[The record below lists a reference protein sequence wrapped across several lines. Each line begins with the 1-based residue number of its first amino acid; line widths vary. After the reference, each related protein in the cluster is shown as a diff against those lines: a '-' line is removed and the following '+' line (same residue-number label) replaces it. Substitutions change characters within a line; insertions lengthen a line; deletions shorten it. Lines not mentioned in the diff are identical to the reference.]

1 MSGFKSVDTITDDFP
16 NDGKAANCSR
26 LDDDKQHHSRTLLI
40 DNYDSYSNILAH
52 VIAECQDNS
61 SLPLTV
67 RNDAISVSD
76 IRFLVKEHLI
86 DRIVISPGPGTP
98 SSGICDSGVVDAL
111 LNAKD
116 ELVRGVPIFGVCFGF
131 QAIAFRYGWDVVRA
145 RHPKHGEVSEVTVKE
160 EEDKEESR
168 RGGLL
173 FKGVPRVFKA
183 TRYHSLEALFPGKR
197 KEAEKEVRGEEELVA
212 LAWADVVESE
222 KENGGGGGGGE
233 EGGTVM
239 ALRHKVYPQ
248 YGVQFHPES
257 ICTEPHG
264 KTIVK
269 NFMDIADAYW
279 KEKRGEMEEEEE
291 GNETTTTI
299 SEERKTVLMKL
310 VNASRET
317 QDKKSS
323 NKSSNKKQKKSA
335 YRLHAREVSLLD
347 SPTRSEDVFRTLFSD
362 KKNAFWLDSATAD
375 GSSGTNDSNGDND
388 TPRGR
393 FSVMGCQGGPLWRR
407 VEARMNGKLVVM
419 NNQDEIVKIYHHG
432 GNGSILEYMDEELKR
447 FNVSEENFATCIV
460 DEVNA
465 VKDGESVKGL
475 PEALLFACG
484 FVGSLSY
491 ETREECDSPI
501 FFAND
506 SSSNSNTMVKAAL
519 YFVDQAVVVDHEKKM
534 VYAMTLTEDGPETE
548 DLFEALEWLATTT
561 LDINRSLLNKVK
573 HVADEMP
580 KKTVVTQNCT
590 QLAESIG
597 FKWRDDKEE
606 YMEKIKTSQ
615 ERILD
620 GHTYEVCL
628 TNALTRRDVGA
639 YKQTRHLY
647 RELYYALRERNPAPY
662 AAFFDFSN
670 GAGEEKAH
678 FSDMYVCCASP
689 ERFLR
694 CDQNG
699 NLEAKPIKGT
709 IARVEPLGC
718 AEDVKAA
725 RDLQTSV
732 KDNAENLMI
741 VDLLRNDLSLACE
754 VGTVKVPGLLKI
766 ESYRTVHQLVST
778 VVGTLPS
785 TSSGESHADGNDDD
799 NKNNKRISPM
809 RAFQFAFPPG
819 SMTGAPKYR
828 TTQIIHELENEEP
841 REMYSG
847 SVGFWSCRN
856 KAFDA
861 NVVIRSVTYKDGE
874 MKIGA
879 GGAITRLSDPLE
891 EWGEVELKARRIVET
906 VAEVERKL
914 ERERD

>member
-1 MSGFKSVDTITDDFP
+1 
-16 NDGKAANCSR
+16 
-26 LDDDKQHHSRTLLI
+26 
-40 DNYDSYSNILAH
+40 
-52 VIAECQDNS
+52 
-61 SLPLTV
+61 
-67 RNDAISVSD
+67 
-76 IRFLVKEHLI
+76 
-86 DRIVISPGPGTP
+86 
-98 SSGICDSGVVDAL
+98 
-111 LNAKD
+111 
-116 ELVRGVPIFGVCFGF
+116 
-131 QAIAFRYGWDVVRA
+131 
-145 RHPKHGEVSEVTVKE
+145 
-160 EEDKEESR
+160 
-168 RGGLL
+168 
-173 FKGVPRVFKA
+173 
-183 TRYHSLEALFPGKR
+183 
-197 KEAEKEVRGEEELVA
+197 
-212 LAWADVVESE
+212 
-222 KENGGGGGGGE
+222 
-233 EGGTVM
+233 
-239 ALRHKVYPQ
+239 
-248 YGVQFHPES
+248 
-257 ICTEPHG
+257 
-264 KTIVK
+264 
-269 NFMDIADAYW
+269 
-279 KEKRGEMEEEEE
+279 MEEEEE

-419 NNQDEIVKIYHHG
+419 NNQDEIVKSYHHG

-785 TSSGESHADGNDDD
+785 TSSGENHADGNADD
-799 NKNNKRISPM
+799 NDKRISPI

-828 TTQIIHELENEEP
+828 TTQIIHELENEQP

-914 ERERD
+914 ERERLKITLLTRSMYIV